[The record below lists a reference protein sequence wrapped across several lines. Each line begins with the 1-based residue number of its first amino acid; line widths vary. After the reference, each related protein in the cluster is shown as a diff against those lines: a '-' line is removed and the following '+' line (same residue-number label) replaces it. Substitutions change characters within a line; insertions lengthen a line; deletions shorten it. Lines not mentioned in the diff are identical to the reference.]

1 MWLVLALLTLLA
13 VSFVIYPLIRTAP
26 KPFAEEVYGVSGLAE
41 RANVVLFKE
50 QLAEL
55 DRQLADGEIDD
66 VQYAELVSEQKRL
79 LLVDAPD
86 LGDAQTGDS
95 QASSTEDALNP
106 EALKLKALKL
116 QKSKGRGA
124 WLLMTCLLLVPL
136 LAFGLY
142 QVLGFNEDVEIAELL
157 EQRATKLMSSEG
169 YAETSQQLQRKISRR
184 LSRDPEHVLY
194 WVTLA
199 RLQMDDN
206 NFKGATT
213 SYEQAVK
220 WAPDDAELMAE
231 YAQALYFVE
240 GNKFSGA
247 AGVTLDKALALNS
260 SNRTALGLQGIR
272 AFEAKDYRLAIAS
285 WQSALITINSGS
297 QQAQALQSGIIRARK
312 MLGEELPSLTV
323 SVSLS
328 PELKAAPGQQVYVFA
343 RQWQD
348 KTQGAPQVQM
358 MPLAVAKLSVDDLPV
373 TVVLD
378 DSMVMPGGD
387 FLSSATAVQVVAR
400 VSITGSAIPSEGDFE
415 GATGELSMSEHKQKL
430 DVVIDRQL

>member
-55 DRQLADGEIDD
+55 DRQLADGDIDD

-79 LLVDAPD
+79 LLVDAPA
-86 LGDAQTGDS
+86 LGDAQIGDS
-95 QASSTEDALNP
+95 QTSSTEGVLTP
-106 EALKLKALKL
+106 KAIKL
-116 QKSKGRGA
+116 QESKGRGA

-136 LAFGLY
+136 LAFSLY
-142 QVLGFNEDVEIAELL
+142 QVLGFNEDVDIAELL

-194 WVTLA
+194 RVTLA

-247 AGVTLDKALALNS
+247 AGVTLDKALALNP

-272 AFEAKDYRLAIAS
+272 AFEVKDYQLAITS
-285 WQSALITINSGS
+285 WQSALITVDPGS
-297 QQAQALQSGIIRARK
+297 QQAEALQSGIIRARK

-328 PELKAAPGQQVYVFA
+328 PELKAASGQQVYVFA
-343 RQWQD
+343 RRWQD

-358 MPLAVAKLSVDDLPV
+358 MPLAVVKLSVDDLPV

-378 DSMVMPGGD
+378 DSMAMPGGD

-415 GATGELSMSEHKQKL
+415 GATGELSMSDHKQKL
-430 DVVIDRQL
+430 EVVISRRL

>member
-41 RANVVLFKE
+41 RANVILFKE

-55 DRQLADGEIDD
+55 DRQLADGDIDD

-79 LLVDAPD
+79 LLADAPA
-86 LGDAQTGDS
+86 LGDS
-95 QASSTEDALNP
+95 QASFTES
-106 EALKLKALKL
+106 ALKLKTN
-116 QKSKGRGA
+116 KGRGA

-136 LAFGLY
+136 MAFSLY
-142 QVLGFNEDVEIAELL
+142 QVLGSNEDVDIAELL
-157 EQRATKLMSSEG
+157 EQRATKLMSSES

-184 LSRDPEHVLY
+184 LRSDPEHVFY
-194 WVTLA
+194 RVTLA

-206 NFKGATT
+206 NFKGAAA

-220 WAPDDAELMAE
+220 WASGDSELMAE
-231 YAQALYFVE
+231 YAQALYFEE
-240 GNKFSGA
+240 GNQFSGT
-247 AGVTLDKALALNS
+247 AGVILNKALVLNRN
-260 SNRTALGLQGIR
+260 NRTALGLQGIR
-272 AFEAKDYRLAIAS
+272 AFETKDYRLAIAS
-285 WQSALITINSGS
+285 WQSALRAISLGS
-297 QQAQALQSGIIRARK
+297 PQAQALQSGITRARK
-312 MLGEELPSLTV
+312 MLGEALPSLTV
-323 SVSLS
+323 NVSLS

-348 KTQGAPQVQM
+348 KTQGAPKVQM

-378 DSMVMPGGD
+378 DSMAMPGGD

-415 GATGELSMSEHKQKL
+415 GATGELSMSDHKQKL
-430 DVVIDRQL
+430 DVVIDRRL

>member
-55 DRQLADGEIDD
+55 DRQLADGDIDD

-79 LLVDAPD
+79 LLVDAPA

-95 QASSTEDALNP
+95 QTSSTEGVLTP
-106 EALKLKALKL
+106 KAIKL
-116 QKSKGRGA
+116 QESKGRGA

-136 LAFGLY
+136 LAFSLY
-142 QVLGFNEDVEIAELL
+142 QVFGFNEDVDIAELL

-194 WVTLA
+194 RVTLA

-247 AGVTLDKALALNS
+247 AGVTLDKALALNP

-272 AFEAKDYRLAIAS
+272 AFEVEDYRLAITS
-285 WQSALITINSGS
+285 WQSALITVDPGS

-312 MLGEELPSLTV
+312 ILGEELPSLTV

-328 PELKAAPGQQVYVFA
+328 PELKAASGQQVYVFA

-358 MPLAVAKLSVDDLPV
+358 MPLAVVKLSVDDLPV

-378 DSMVMPGGD
+378 DSMAMPGGD

-415 GATGELSMSEHKQKL
+415 GATGELSMSDHKQKL
-430 DVVIDRQL
+430 EVVINRRL